1 MGIALRPLRLLTQIE
16 LVLEVNQLR
25 SVSTEVVEAA
35 RDSLVIG
42 QDQVQPCPPIRQITP
57 HNLRPISPQT
67 TVTDV

>member
-1 MGIALRPLRLLTQIE
+1 MDTIFYTASVINAPSRIETDIHLAHERLMGIALRPLRLLTQIE

-42 QDQVQPCPPIRQITP
+42 QG
-57 HNLRPISPQT
+57 
-67 TVTDV
+67 